1 VWPILGGHRTSQSRR
16 ARETELKSLGE
27 KNKKSD
33 FVLGDLL
40 GRKRI
45 LPSLEIPGRVLRA
58 LVCYTNFIRPHLET
72 VL

>member
-1 VWPILGGHRTSQSRR
+1 M
-16 ARETELKSLGE
+16 
-27 KNKKSD
+27 
-33 FVLGDLL
+33 